1 MCGKYTL
8 AVFGLALVLALL
20 VLIIILP
27 LTTSLRVLRL
37 TREVEEL
44 REHVA
49 LLQKQLGVTGAPPSS
64 SEPEHATEV
73 STTPSLDPMPQSPPA
88 ATSLNVQ
95 EAQDLEGR
103 IGGRGLLYTGVLIL
117 LFGVSF
123 FLKYAFDNEWID
135 ETGRVLLGGL
145 VGILLI
151 VGGIRLTARDL
162 VPFGQALIGAGL
174 AILYLVIYTA
184 LSFYALIRSS
194 TALGLLILVS
204 IAAAVFAD
212 RQRSQALAFIAVGGG
227 FLSPFLVGFRADT
240 QVALFTYDALLVA
253 GTLLLSRRQRW
264 HALNALSYTCTVVT
278 VAAWMSLHYQDRLWL
293 RTLLF
298 LTLYCVMFVQV
309 LRASRDGHTGVARLV
324 TALLATAPLFYHLVA
339 VVLTARHPPAIHIYL
354 IAFTAI
360 GLVVTAEPHRPG
372 LRLLLLFGSYI
383 PLFGRLTLPLGI
395 SWVIANTI
403 TIMAVAALHLL
414 APLDRAFRQEQRLQ
428 LTELVTLHV
437 AALGLYGLLYQ
448 ALGGAYPDWRGALG
462 AILAAGAIVLW
473 QTLRGKDST
482 ASLAACAL
490 AFTLSAIAVAIQF
503 DGPAAVAAWAAEG
516 AAAIW
521 IGLRVASAIVQ
532 FGGLTLWGL
541 AIIRL
546 LDGYFDTA
554 THFVP
559 LFNVR
564 AATTSFVVIVT
575 YLLGWMFARHRN
587 AGVHRGRIRAALH
600 VVASILTAAWITAEV
615 GSYWDLRYERPQAH
629 LYELLYL
636 SLGWGLYG
644 ALLIVI
650 GMRRAYG
657 PDRYIGITVLAVT
670 ALKVFFYDF
679 WQLGGVYRVVGF
691 IVVGMLLLGVSFL
704 YQRRRAPRVPTPG
717 E

>member
-1 MCGKYTL
+1 
-8 AVFGLALVLALL
+8 VFGLALVLALL

-49 LLQKQLGVTGAPPSS
+49 QLQKQLSVTGAPPPS
-64 SEPEHATEV
+64 SEPEQATQISQTVEA
-73 STTPSLDPMPQSPPA
+73 MPQSPTA
-88 ATSLNVQ
+88 ATPLD
-95 EAQDLEGR
+95 AQPAHDLEGR

-145 VGILLI
+145 AGSLLI
-151 VGGIRLTARDL
+151 VAGIRLTARDL
-162 VPFGQALIGAGL
+162 LPFGQALIGAGL
-174 AILYLVIYTA
+174 AVLYLVIYTA
-184 LSFYALIRSS
+184 LSFYALIGNT
-194 TALGLLILVS
+194 TAFALLIFVS
-204 IAAAVFAD
+204 IAAAVLAD
-212 RQRSQALAFIAVGGG
+212 RQRSEALAFIAVGGG
-227 FLSPFLVGFRADT
+227 FVTPFLVGFRADT
-240 QVALFTYDALLVA
+240 QLALFSYDALLVA
-253 GTLLLSRRQRW
+253 GTLLLSRRHQW
-264 HALNALSYTCTVVT
+264 HALNALSYIFTFVTVV
-278 VAAWMSLHYQDRLWL
+278 AWMSLHYRERLWL

-309 LRASRDGHTGVARLV
+309 VRASRDAHTAVARLV
-324 TALLATAPLFYHLVA
+324 TALLATAPLFYHLTA

-354 IAFTAI
+354 IAFTAV

-372 LRLLLLFGSYI
+372 LRLLLLLGSYI
-383 PLFGRLTLPLGI
+383 PLVARLTLPVGI
-395 SWVIANTI
+395 SWLVANTI
-403 TIMAVAALHLL
+403 TIVAVAALHLL

-428 LTELVTLHV
+428 STELVTLHV

-448 ALGGAYPDWRGALG
+448 ALGSAYPDWRGALG
-462 AILAAGAIVLW
+462 AILAVAAIVLW
-473 QTLRGKDST
+473 QRLRRKDST

-516 AAAIW
+516 AAATW

-546 LDGYFDTA
+546 LDGYFDTP

-559 LFNVR
+559 VFNVR
-564 AATTSFVVIVT
+564 SATTGFVVMVS
-575 YLLGWMFARHRN
+575 YLLAWMFARHRN
-587 AGVHRGRIRAALH
+587 AGAHFGRVRAVLH
-600 VVASILTAAWITAEV
+600 LIASILTAAWITAEV
-615 GSYWDLRYERPQAH
+615 GSYWDLRYGRPQAH
-629 LYELLYL
+629 LYEQLYL

-644 ALLIVI
+644 ALLIVV
-650 GMRRAYG
+650 GMRRAYA

-670 ALKVFFYDF
+670 VLKVFFSDL
-679 WQLGGVYRVVGF
+679 WQLGGIYRVVGF

-704 YQRRRAPRVPTPG
+704 YQQRRAPRIPTTSD
-717 E
+717 